1 MNRLIMTIA
10 AGAVS
15 LAGAAG
21 AFAQMRPSDDG
32 RGFHMIA
39 RLCGTDQQWTTERM
53 AERLSERLNL
63 TEQQKPA
70 LKALQEAVAKA
81 KGDAKAQLCGSA
93 PDLSTL
99 PARMAFAAKRLQAR
113 LDGMRSVQ
121 PKLEAFYAALT
132 PEQQSE
138 LNDLWHHHGMHA
150 RGGEDGWRRGEE
162 GGRGGGPYGYRDGH
176 GPEQGGDDD

>member
-1 MNRLIMTIA
+1 
-10 AGAVS
+10 
-15 LAGAAG
+15 
-21 AFAQMRPSDDG
+21 
-32 RGFHMIA
+32 MIA

-63 TEQQKPA
+63 TEQQKPT
-70 LKALQEAVAKA
+70 LKALQEAIAKA
-81 KGDAKAQLCGSA
+81 KGDAKAQLCGSP

-150 RGGEDGWRRGEE
+150 RGGEGGWRRGED